1 MDYATCHQNY
11 AHQFHNL
18 VSFKRFN
25 LVSFFST
32 TVGSLFLFNKRVM
45 RFFRRDGHN
54 WHKKKDE
61 RTVGEAHERL
71 KVGTIEALN
80 CYYAHGEQNPTFQR
94 RSYWMLDLAYEHII
108 LVHYRT
114 TSELKNFVGS
124 RQKGSRNF
132 HLSSFVVSL
141 AYAWVCKVKA
151 KETKSKK
158 VGMAINVDC
167 RN

>member
-114 TSELKNFVGS
+114 TSE
-124 RQKGSRNF
+124 
-132 HLSSFVVSL
+132 
-141 AYAWVCKVKA
+141 
-151 KETKSKK
+151 
-158 VGMAINVDC
+158 
-167 RN
+167 

>member
-1 MDYATCHQNY
+1 
-11 AHQFHNL
+11 
-18 VSFKRFN
+18 
-25 LVSFFST
+25 
-32 TVGSLFLFNKRVM
+32 M

-114 TSELKNFVGS
+114 TSE
-124 RQKGSRNF
+124 
-132 HLSSFVVSL
+132 
-141 AYAWVCKVKA
+141 VKA

-158 VGMAINVDC
+158 VGMAINVDYGGVVVTVESLSSALETLKDGVL
-167 RN
+167 NEAET